1 LALLR
6 QGFYA
11 EPILCNNTNTLGCSW
26 RVPSK
31 RILVQRL
38 VHWFFGLYRR
48 PCTVR
53 ASGFDL
59 IPSVRTKLV
68 ARPLTK
74 KGAAPEKGCAFFVL
88 VFLNVQAPLIVLK
101 RRVVESG
108 ISAFPL

>member
-1 LALLR
+1 
-6 QGFYA
+6 
-11 EPILCNNTNTLGCSW
+11 
-26 RVPSK
+26 
-31 RILVQRL
+31 
-38 VHWFFGLYRR
+38 
-48 PCTVR
+48 
-53 ASGFDL
+53 L